1 MPYLVSSIIAVVSAM
16 IIMLTRY
23 EADDSTITGELD
35 RMKAMFMTIDGFVNT
50 YVESGGDL
58 TSVNFQKL
66 SCNGI
71 LSGNIID
78 KYVAVNC
85 DTDNTN
91 DTVNDDTLD
100 NVKNIGISSTL
111 SFPSSSVIWQI
122 IPVRADDPI
131 VALQSSAGS
140 AYKLFVY
147 MRANASLMSK
157 AIFSESFSGREFC
170 EKMLFGTLDRKGN
183 DFVSANNTFGTTGT
197 DIDGKFVCIVFK

>member
-78 KYVAVNC
+78 TLAAIDC
-85 DTDNTN
+85 DTTTTADGAN
-91 DTVNDDTLD
+91 D
-100 NVKNIGISSTL
+100 NVTGALIESKL
-111 SFPSSSVIWQI
+111 EFPSSSVIWQI

-140 AYKLFVY
+140 AYKLFVD
-147 MRANASLMSK
+147 MRANASLRSK

-197 DIDGKFVCIVFK
+197 DIDGKLVCIVFK

>member
-50 YVESGGDL
+50 YIDIGGDL
-58 TSVNFQKL
+58 TSINFQKL

-78 KYVAVNC
+78 TLAAIDC
-85 DTDNTN
+85 DTTTTADGAN
-91 DTVNDDTLD
+91 D
-100 NVKNIGISSTL
+100 NVTGALIESKL
-111 SFPSSSVIWQI
+111 EFPSSSVIWQI

-140 AYKLFVY
+140 AYKLFVD

-197 DIDGKFVCIVFK
+197 DIDGKLVCIVFK

>member
-58 TSVNFQKL
+58 TSINFQKL

-78 KYVAVNC
+78 TLAAIDC
-85 DTDNTN
+85 DTTTTADGAN
-91 DTVNDDTLD
+91 D
-100 NVKNIGISSTL
+100 NVTGALIESKL
-111 SFPSSSVIWQI
+111 EFPSSSVIWQI

-140 AYKLFVY
+140 AYKLFVD

-197 DIDGKFVCIVFK
+197 DIDGKLVCIVFK